1 MKRLRYPNE
10 TLMSTVI
17 RKKQTFRRRRP
28 REPLVDGTVD
38 TAEAVTHTRIAELQD
53 DGTTIIKHVL
63 ESLDDPPSSSTHQQ
77 MQIDPPA
84 PHDDFHNDLMQNM
97 SPPQTPRPKKSRV
110 SENLN

>member
-1 MKRLRYPNE
+1 
-10 TLMSTVI
+10 
-17 RKKQTFRRRRP
+17 
-28 REPLVDGTVD
+28 VDGSVD

-63 ESLDDPPSSSTHQQ
+63 ESLDEPQSSSTHQQ

-84 PHDDFHNDLMQNM
+84 QLDDFHNDQMQNM

-110 SENLN
+110 CVNVN